1 MTTQFELVS
10 KGGRSVY
17 AADTLDAVRAQAAML
32 AARGTQVWIERVD
45 ITRKP
50 VS

>member
-17 AADTLDAVRAQAAML
+17 AADTLDAARARAGIL
-32 AARGTQVWIERVD
+32 AERGTQVRIERVE
-45 ITRKP
+45 ITRKA
-50 VS
+50 VA